1 MLVQQKNPSN
11 CLWFQLEMLDG
22 YFGYA
27 AWPGPCIDGTAEY
40 TEIDNFTTPLKY
52 CFSEDFS

>member
-1 MLVQQKNPSN
+1 
-11 CLWFQLEMLDG
+11 MLDG

-40 TEIDNFTTPLKY
+40 TEIDSFTTPLQY